1 MRSIIGVVVWLTP
14 NLSLYFAAEINP
26 SELLSRKLFDLE
38 SPYFWVTVGL
48 LLFLMLLCC
57 FYLGMLVCWC
67 TNRSA
72 RAKFGQSAFIKKDLN
87 QLSPASEYSS
97 DTLNTE
103 NFIRWRS
110 RPDSKQQLAKRGKSL
125 FKDDLKSSSLSKLK
139 RKEMG
144 SSPSN
149 EFEYISFSSDTTNS
163 SLARDGS
170 IKKLNSTVRHHPYN
184 SQDHQRAHKRDY
196 GQDYQR
202 DYQQDYQDY
211 QTQVIEKSNQLNQ
224 PNSIKLL
231 ISRGVQNNLL
241 TDDYRFRS
249 SSTTKKYPLEIP
261 QSFHGYYDNNNVS
274 VLNLSKEKL
283 IPLHQY
289 TSDSSTT
296 TTNTLNDEKYDKQDS
311 SFDRPDGTFS
321 KCSKPDTG
329 RLDSR
334 TSRPASARSDSR
346 GSPKRLIKKEIIE
359 EFETI
364 TTTTTFKNSNRN
376 SPNLAGSPE
385 AKVAAQ
391 EDVQLNEQTKSI
403 INAIRDEL
411 KRFNTTNQHQ
421 STHIQQLRKV

>member
-1 MRSIIGVVVWLTP
+1 M
-14 NLSLYFAAEINP
+14 
-26 SELLSRKLFDLE
+26 
-38 SPYFWVTVGL
+38 GL

-67 TNRSA
+67 TNRSS
-72 RAKFGQSAFIKKDLN
+72 RAAFGQSAFIKKDLN
-87 QLSPASEYSS
+87 QLSPGSEYSS

-125 FKDDLKSSSLSKLK
+125 FKDDLKSSSLGKLK

-170 IKKLNSTVRHHPYN
+170 IKKPNSTVRHHPYS
-184 SQDHQRAHKRDY
+184 SQDHQRSHKRDY

-241 TDDYRFRS
+241 TDDYRFRHS
-249 SSTTKKYPLEIP
+249 SSTKKYPLEIP

-289 TSDSSTT
+289 TSDSSSTT
-296 TTNTLNDEKYDKQDS
+296 TSTLNDKKYDKQDS
-311 SFDRPDGTFS
+311 SFDRPDDTFS
-321 KCSKPDTG
+321 KRKLSAS

-334 TSRPASARSDSR
+334 SSIPQSRPQSRSDSR

-376 SPNLAGSPE
+376 SPSLGGGGPE
-385 AKVAAQ
+385 LVAKDAP
-391 EDVQLNEQTKSI
+391 LNEQTKNI

-411 KRFNTTNQHQ
+411 KKFNTTNQPQ
-421 STHIQQLRKV
+421 STHFQQLKKA